1 MRMIDW
7 ISNVHR
13 RFSRRNRLRA
23 ESGTRGYRGIITV
36 IVLIGVVCVI
46 GATGIARRGIC
57 LLDTSFCSSVSSA
70 KSISSDIDPG
80 ELPAPTDE
88 RAINSGAGVVP
99 PGHHRQVQGKKAI
112 LPPGPPSDLE
122 SLWAAGQH
130 EQEQTSVEKSSP
142 WGASIFQSLDALSCG
157 TTTTCDALDAA
168 RGLPSDSTAGQTQ
181 GASRLSLLGL
191 DPFAGNEEALNVV
204 DLSLPKS
211 NTILSVPG
219 NDPLLYRNSE
229 RLRDGTTTETWTWKD
244 VADLNQVRVERTRKG
259 LLRALTIVGV
269 RTSSAGQIRR
279 TTVQVPVTDASRDAL
294 DVWISG
300 LAVDG
305 PALPSGV
312 FDPTKPVGA
321 DGDVILRLTY
331 STGQVTR
338 ETLTAPSA
346 PGGLTPQTLRDD
358 PGLRSM
364 PSAAA
369 SETLSA
375 PDKSG
380 RRTFLSGNG

>member
-244 VADLNQVRVERTRKG
+244 VVLNERERGFCVR
-259 LLRALTIVGV
+259 
-269 RTSSAGQIRR
+269 
-279 TTVQVPVTDASRDAL
+279 
-294 DVWISG
+294 
-300 LAVDG
+300 
-305 PALPSGV
+305 
-312 FDPTKPVGA
+312 
-321 DGDVILRLTY
+321 
-331 STGQVTR
+331 
-338 ETLTAPSA
+338 
-346 PGGLTPQTLRDD
+346 
-358 PGLRSM
+358 
-364 PSAAA
+364 
-369 SETLSA
+369 
-375 PDKSG
+375 
-380 RRTFLSGNG
+380 